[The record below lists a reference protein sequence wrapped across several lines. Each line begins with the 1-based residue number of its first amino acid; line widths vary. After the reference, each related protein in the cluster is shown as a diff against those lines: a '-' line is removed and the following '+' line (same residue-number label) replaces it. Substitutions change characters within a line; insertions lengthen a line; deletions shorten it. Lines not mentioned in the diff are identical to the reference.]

1 MKLGRAE
8 EPGTGGKLRSAS
20 LKRVRG
26 GWRDEVKTAEQKGG
40 RNKGVQLCPV
50 CRESKIMGSEK
61 FKTNIQIAWLEVH
74 VLNDYVAKVAHF
86 A

>member
-1 MKLGRAE
+1 M
-8 EPGTGGKLRSAS
+8 
-20 LKRVRG
+20 
-26 GWRDEVKTAEQKGG
+26 KTAEKEKGG
-40 RNKGVQLCPV
+40 RNKGIQLCPV
-50 CRESKIMGSEK
+50 CLESKIMGSEK